1 MKVIDIRK
9 KYLDFFEKK
18 GHKIYDSA
26 PLVPNDPTLLFTVAG
41 MVPFKPFFLGD
52 KIPNNKKAVSA
63 QRCIRTNDIDNIG
76 ITDRHLTFFEMLG
89 NFSFGDYFKKEAIS
103 WGWEFV
109 TKELNISEDKLIVS
123 VYEEDEES
131 YNIWKDDIGINPKRL
146 VKLDRANNFW
156 ETGESGPCGPSSE
169 IYYAFDGTNNFDP
182 ESDRF
187 IEVYNLV
194 FTQYNKE
201 NGKFVPLPKKNIDTG
216 MGLERIACVLQGVKS
231 VFDID
236 AFVPLRKSLVS
247 LSKKRDEKSERI
259 IIDHVKAASFL
270 ISDSVLPSNEKR
282 GYVLRRLIRRAA
294 KYGNELGMNISLHK
308 LVDSLIEYYPELKKD
323 RDHISNVI
331 KKEEEKFAEV
341 IDNGIKFVNEE
352 IDKIKNKNEKH
363 LPSNIVFKLYDTYGF
378 PFELTKEHADKANIS
393 INKEEFDKKFE
404 EHKKLSKSTSNF
416 KEDVVSSNKVDEIY
430 KKYGKSNFIGYSELE
445 SNSKVVEIFDSNDIL
460 EIVFDTTPFYAESG
474 GQVGDIGLIEGNS
487 FKGEVIDVQK
497 HKDIFI
503 HFVKPIKGT
512 IEKEKK
518 YLLKVNKEIRDKTKA
533 NHSATHLLH
542 AAVKKVLGDNVSQAG
557 SYVDSERLRLD
568 LTIGRAISKEELAK
582 IESLINSEILKNSS
596 VEIVSTNMDK
606 AKEMG
611 ALAYFEDK
619 YGDVVRVVSISQ
631 FSTELCGGTHVAKT
645 GDIGILKILS
655 EKSLSSN
662 TRRIEAITGK
672 EVLKLLNSYEDNI
685 SKISNLL
692 KVPKNLI
699 INKIEKDIEEK
710 VALKMKLG
718 NMNSLLVKDILNKEL
733 SKKDKIRDIP
743 FIDITLEGESDM
755 LDKSNSKIKTI
766 SDNYILFTTSI
777 GKDILFS
784 ISLSKNISEKVKAG
798 NLLKNG
804 LIKMGR
810 NGGGRPDFAQTKLD
824 NIKDVEKL
832 KSILIEKIEGT
843 L

>member
-1 MKVIDIRK
+1 MKVNDIRK
-9 KYLDFFEKK
+9 KYLDFFKKK

-52 KIPNNKKAVSA
+52 KIPYNKRAASS

-76 ITDRHLTFFEMLG
+76 VTDRHLTFFEMLG
-89 NFSFGDYFKKEAIS
+89 NFSFGDYFKKEAIE

-109 TKELNISEDKLIVS
+109 TKELKISEDKLIVS

-131 YNIWKDDIGINPKRL
+131 YNIWKDDIGINPERL
-146 VKLDRANNFW
+146 KKLDRANNFW

-169 IYYAFDGTNNFDP
+169 LYYAFDGTDNFDP
-182 ESDRF
+182 DSDRF

-194 FTQYNKE
+194 FTQFNKE
-201 NGKFVPLPKKNIDTG
+201 NGKFIPLPNKNIDTG

-236 AFVPLRKSLVS
+236 AFKPLRDSLIF

-259 IIDHVKAASFL
+259 IIDHIKAASFL
-270 ISDSVLPSNEKR
+270 IFDSVLPSNEKR

-294 KYGNELGMNISLHK
+294 KYGNEIGMNISLHK
-308 LVDSLIEYYPELKKD
+308 LVDSLIEYYPELTKD

-341 IDNGIKFVNEE
+341 IDNGIKFVNDE
-352 IDKIKNKNEKH
+352 IDNVKK
-363 LPSNIVFKLYDTYGF
+363 SNQKELSSTIVFKLYDTYGF
-378 PFELTKEHADKANIS
+378 PFELTKELADKANIS
-393 INKEEFDKKFE
+393 VNEEEFNKKFE
-404 EHKKLSKSTSNF
+404 EHKKLSKSASNF

-430 KKYGKSNFIGYSELE
+430 KKHGKTNFIGYDELE
-445 SNSKVVEIFDSNDIL
+445 SNSEVIEIFDSNDIL
-460 EIVFDTTPFYAESG
+460 EVVFNKTPFYAESG
-474 GQVGDIGLIEGNS
+474 GQIGDKGLIESEN
-487 FKGEVIDVQK
+487 FIGEVIDVQK

-503 HFVKPIKGT
+503 HFVKPIKGNIVKGT
-512 IEKEKK
+512 K
-518 YLLKVNKEIRDKTKA
+518 YLLKVNRDIRNKIKA

-542 AAVKKVLGDNVSQAG
+542 AAVKNVLGDNVSQAG

-568 LTIGRAISKEELAK
+568 LTIGRAIIKEELAK
-582 IESLINSEILKNSS
+582 IESLINIEILKNSS
-596 VEIVSTNMDK
+596 IEVLSTNMDK

-619 YGDVVRVVSISQ
+619 YGDVVRVVSISK
-631 FSTELCGGTHVAKT
+631 FSTELCGGTHVTKT
-645 GDIGILKILS
+645 GDIGIFKIVS
-655 EKSLSSN
+655 ERSLSSN
-662 TRRIEAITGK
+662 TRRIEAITGL

-685 SKISNLL
+685 SQISNLL
-692 KVPKNLI
+692 KVPKDLI
-699 INKIEKDIEEK
+699 VDKIEKNIEENIS
-710 VALKMKLG
+710 LKMKLG
-718 NMNSLLVKDILNKEL
+718 NMNSLFVKDVLKKEL
-733 SKKDKIRDIP
+733 DKNCKIKDIP
-743 FIDITLEGESDM
+743 FIDVVLEGGSDM

-777 GKDILFS
+777 GDSILFS
-784 ISLSKNISEKVKAG
+784 ISLSKNISKKVKAG
-798 NLLKNG
+798 DVLKDS
-804 LIKMGR
+804 LIKIGR

-824 NIKDVEKL
+824 SIEDVEKL
-832 KSILIEKIEGT
+832 KNILKKELEGKI
-843 L
+843 